1 MLLQAKAE
9 SDRRNY
15 RAKNELLRQLL
26 SAQPHRFVVDSD
38 DGRILGLT
46 HPSTGFRIH
55 MPRGAVPDG
64 IQLRRLEGVEEPA
77 KTADWNVR
85 EELRQLYAQHGQ
97 RLSELKEAAALLPET
112 TDGYSLWYQ
121 PDRDELRLYASAEDS
136 ARLAAPLLKTAQVDM
151 TLDPAPLERF
161 VEPWCLVKRSFSP
174 TIVPLQI
181 PDRISFRVRL
191 RLLLHFLLWLLLLL
205 RGPRIDRL
213 EEHPRALVKPRALL
227 ALFGQLRFALLE
239 RRLHLVCFALEPPI
253 RNRLGR
259 LLARRRRFV
268 IPLRRAILAVLASVT
283 GLAGL
288 EFLAIVAGI
297 PVASVSVI
305 TLVRHVLARSIVDRR
320 RPAIGLHFRKLLGFL
335 SRKPQGIIVRSAG
348 SGAIPSVNLLHLSDL
363 AGIGSAILFWSECG
377 HHSDRGPRHETIP
390 NIHDAFL

>member
-64 IQLRRLEGVEEPA
+64 IQLRRLEGVEETA

-174 TIVPLQI
+174 TARGVTDALGFSEGPANA
-181 PDRISFRVRL
+181 
-191 RLLLHFLLWLLLLL
+191 WYG
-205 RGPRIDRL
+205 GPRPI
-213 EEHPRALVKPRALL
+213 AATLL
-227 ALFGQLRFALLE
+227 G
-239 RRLHLVCFALEPPI
+239 
-253 RNRLGR
+253 
-259 LLARRRRFV
+259 
-268 IPLRRAILAVLASVT
+268 
-283 GLAGL
+283 GLAGAGLGYGAGLIGENISGGEL
-288 EFLAIVAGI
+288 ECLHDWMRVRGERSCLRCAGWQGCEM
-297 PVASVSVI
+297 
-305 TLVRHVLARSIVDRR
+305 H
-320 RPAIGLHFRKLLGFL
+320 LG
-335 SRKPQGIIVRSAG
+335 Q
-348 SGAIPSVNLLHLSDL
+348 
-363 AGIGSAILFWSECG
+363 
-377 HHSDRGPRHETIP
+377 
-390 NIHDAFL
+390 